1 MAIHTDPERERPACF
16 DLEHPRPI
24 NGLAIRP
31 GFFHQSGL
39 TVTAAKARLAWPRA
53 RGSDLD
59 RMALNSQLSV
69 IQQSTK
75 R

>member
-1 MAIHTDPERERPACF
+1 
-16 DLEHPRPI
+16 
-24 NGLAIRP
+24 
-31 GFFHQSGL
+31 L

-53 RGSDLD
+53 RGSNLD

-69 IQQSTK
+69 TQQSTK